1 MFMIFKNLK
10 IVALSGFFMLAGNTV
25 LTKNII
31 WDLGGVL
38 LRTNKLQMAYN
49 IGFSNFAFHA
59 IQDFKIPDI
68 EPKIFDLLSL
78 LNEDEATNSF
88 PKTPKGERIPD
99 IMVDWMLGVITGHQI
114 MLILDEF
121 IESLYKI
128 NYFSSYSEKTLIK
141 KTLNAIFDP
150 IVLGENTQIIK
161 EGLKLV
167 KKCSKKHDLFI
178 LSNWDHLSFNKIY
191 DLNPKLFTYFKKE
204 NIFISGHLNLIK
216 PNHNFY
222 NHLLQTAKLDPKDCV
237 FIDDQEENIIAA
249 NKLGI
254 TSIWLKDNN
263 YKELKKTLI
272 KHGIITAK

>member
-1 MFMIFKNLK
+1 MFMILKNLK
-10 IVALSGFFMLAGNTV
+10 IIALSGFFMFSSNTV

-38 LRTNKLQMAYN
+38 LKTNKFQMAYN

-59 IQDFKIPDI
+59 IQDFKIPNI

-78 LNEDEATNSF
+78 LNDDQINNNSF
-88 PKTPKGERIPD
+88 PKTPKGAKIPD

-114 MLILDEF
+114 ILILDEF
-121 IESLYKI
+121 VESLYKI
-128 NYFSSYSEKTLIK
+128 NYFSSYSEKSLIK
-141 KTLNAIFDP
+141 KTLQTIFDP
-150 IVLGENTQIIK
+150 VVLSENTQVVK

-191 DLNPKLFTYFKKE
+191 DLNPKLFVHFKKE
-204 NIFISGHLNLIK
+204 NIFVSGHLNLIK

-222 NHLLQTAKLDPKDCV
+222 SHLLQSAKLNPKDCI

-254 TSIWLKDNN
+254 TSIWLRNNN
-263 YKELKKTLI
+263 YKELKRTLI
-272 KHGIITAK
+272 NHGIITA